1 MTSPAAASLPTAP
14 LLLFQGDSIT
24 DAGRDRNR
32 PAPNDAAGLGA
43 GYVTRIAGVLLGRH
57 PRAGWRLVNRGVSG
71 DRVVDLLARWP
82 RDTLHLQPDLV
93 SVLVG
98 VNDTWHAYNHHNG
111 VSVARYEEIYR
122 LLLRDVRAARPQCRL
137 VLGEP
142 FALPGGEFAAEWMPE
157 LRERSVV
164 VRRLAQEF
172 GAAFVAYQ
180 TCFDAALAEYTA
192 AELAP
197 DGVHPSPLGHEL
209 MAQAWLAAVGI

>member
-1 MTSPAAASLPTAP
+1 MTFPAAVSFPVAP

-24 DAGRDRNR
+24 DAGRDRSR
-32 PAPNDAAGLGA
+32 PVPNDAAGLGA
-43 GYVTRIAGVLLGRH
+43 GYVTRIASALLGRH

-82 RDTLHLQPDLV
+82 RDALHLQPDLV

-98 VNDTWHAYNHHNG
+98 VNDTWHAYNNSNG
-111 VSVARYEEIYR
+111 VSVERYEEIYR
-122 LLLRDVRAARPQCRL
+122 LLLRDLCVARPQCRL

-142 FALPGGEFAAEWMPE
+142 FALPGGEFAADWMPE
-157 LRERSVV
+157 LRERSAV

-180 TCFDAALAEYTA
+180 ACFDAALAEYTV

-209 MAQAWLAAVGI
+209 MAQAWLAAAGL

>member
-1 MTSPAAASLPTAP
+1 MTSPATVSLPAAP

-24 DAGRDRNR
+24 DSGRDRSR
-32 PAPNDAAGLGA
+32 TSPNDAAGLGA
-43 GYVTRIAGVLLGRH
+43 GYVTRIASALLGRH
-57 PRAGWRLVNRGVSG
+57 PRAGWRIANRGVSC

-98 VNDTWHAYNHHNG
+98 VNDTWHAHNNHNG

-122 LLLRDVRAARPQCRL
+122 LLLSDVRAARPQCRL

-142 FALPGGEFAAEWMPE
+142 YALLGGEFADAWMPE
-157 LRERSVV
+157 LRERSTV
-164 VRRLAQEF
+164 VRRLAEEF
-172 GAAFVAYQ
+172 DAAFVPYQ
-180 TCFDAALAEYTA
+180 ECFDAALGKYSL

-197 DGVHPSPLGHEL
+197 DGVHPSPIGHEL
-209 MAQAWLAAVGI
+209 MAQAWLTAAGL